1 MSEQTSRPNQPQPTS
16 RLVGVLAEFDGPDQL
31 VEACNQARLAGIRK
45 MDAYSPF
52 PVHGIDSA
60 IGIGRTKLPFF
71 VLAVGLSAIVIG
83 LGLQYAVNAT
93 DAIGPFPGYP
103 FRISGKPQFSLP
115 ANIPVTFEIIVL
127 ASSFAAFLGMLVM
140 NGLPKF
146 ANPLHRIPRFK
157 TATNNGFFLLVEA
170 DDPNYNPREIKN
182 QLESWGAENLEEVE
196 EDLTDRRL
204 PAFVSSVLIL
214 LAVFCVLPPA
224 LIYRAQGETNQLPR
238 LHVNP
243 DMDWQHKSKAQQ
255 AAPNIAVD
263 LNTKDFIFEN
273 QRVMRGLVPGT
284 VVRGGLRDDS
294 EYFEGIKAISASQ
307 EVANVPS
314 EQVEAGSRYLVNTAK
329 ALTQDAAAPAEPA
342 WVTEF
347 PAKFEISQK
356 AIERG
361 QSRFN
366 IYCAVCHGVTGE
378 GNGMV
383 NKRGNALNIEG
394 KAQWINAKSFHD
406 PTVSSQPAG
415 RIYDTITNG
424 RGGMGP
430 YRAQIPVEDRWNI
443 VLYMKALQLSF
454 KDAVVKNDKG
464 EWVSVSAVAA
474 APPAEETTEEKAVE
488 AAKST
493 DPATDATS
501 PESIPGVEVPKTE

>member
-52 PVHGIDSA
+52 PVHGIDPA

-71 VLAVGLSAIVIG
+71 VLAVGLSAVVLG

-93 DAIGPFPGYP
+93 DSIGPFPGYP

-127 ASSFAAFLGMLVM
+127 TSAFATFLGMLVM

-157 TATNNGFFLLVEA
+157 TATNDGFFLLVEA
-170 DDPNYNPREIKN
+170 DDPNYNPREIRN
-182 QLESWGAENLEEVE
+182 QLESWGAENLEEVQ
-196 EDLTDRRL
+196 EDLSDHKL
-204 PAFVSSVLIL
+204 PAFVNSVLIL
-214 LAVFCVLPPA
+214 LAVICILPPA

-255 AAPNIAVD
+255 VAPNIAVD
-263 LNTKDFIFEN
+263 QNTKDFIFQN

-284 VVRGGLRDDS
+284 VARGDFRDDS
-294 EYFEGIKAISASQ
+294 EYFEGIKSGSSADAQAFKDSGIVDGQ
-307 EVANVPS
+307 
-314 EQVEAGSRYLVNTAK
+314 YLVSTAR
-329 ALTQDAAAPAEPA
+329 LLVQDAAAPAEPS

-347 PAKFEISQK
+347 PEKFEITQK

-406 PTVSSQPAG
+406 PAVSSQPVG
-415 RIYDTITNG
+415 RIFDTITNG

-430 YRAQIPVEDRWNI
+430 YRAQIPVEDRWSI
-443 VLYMKALQLSF
+443 VLYVKALQLSF

-464 EWVSVSAVAA
+464 EWVPVSALTVPAA
-474 APPAEETTEEKAVE
+474 DTPAADTPETEPAGP
-488 AAKST
+488 AK
-493 DPATDATS
+493 ATDAVAEPTS
-501 PESIPGVEVPKTE
+501 SEIEPPKTE